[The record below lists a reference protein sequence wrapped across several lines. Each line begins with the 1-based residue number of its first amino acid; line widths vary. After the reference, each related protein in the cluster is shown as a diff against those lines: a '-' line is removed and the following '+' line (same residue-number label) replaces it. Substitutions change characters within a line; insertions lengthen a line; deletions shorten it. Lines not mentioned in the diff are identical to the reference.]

1 MLLYGASGHAKVI
14 ISCLQANNLSITGIF
29 DDDLSKKELGL
40 IPVAGSYSPDYE
52 PQEQLI
58 ISIGANPI
66 RRKVAAFIQHQFGK
80 VIHPSALIEA
90 GVQVGE
96 GSVVLHRA
104 VLQADVQVGKHVII
118 NTSASVDHEC
128 IIEDFAHI
136 APGAILCGNVRVG
149 EGTIIGAGT
158 IVTPNLTIGKN
169 CLIAAGSVITKNIPD
184 CAIVRGNPAR
194 IIKITS
200 S

>member
-1 MLLYGASGHAKVI
+1 MLLYGAGGHAKVI
-14 ISCLQANNLSITGIF
+14 ISCLQANDISVKGVF

-40 IPVAGSYSPDYE
+40 IPVLGSYRAGYE
-52 PQEQLI
+52 LEEPLI
-58 ISIGANPI
+58 ISIGANQI
-66 RRKVAAFIQHQFGK
+66 RQKVAAFIQHQFGK
-80 VIHPSALIEA
+80 VIHPSALMDA
-90 GVQVGE
+90 SVKVGE

-104 VLQADVQVGKHVII
+104 VLQADVEVGRHVII

-128 IIEDFAHI
+128 MIKDFVHI
-136 APGAILCGNVRVG
+136 APGAVLCGNVHVG

-169 CLIAAGSVITKNIPD
+169 CLIGAGSVITKHIPD
-184 CAIVRGNPAR
+184 FAIVRGNPAR

>member
-14 ISCLQANNLSITGIF
+14 ISCLQANEVSVKGIF

-40 IPVAGSYSPDYE
+40 IPVVGSYRPDYE
-52 PQEQLI
+52 PQKQLI
-58 ISIGANPI
+58 ISIGANHI
-66 RRKVAAFIQHQFGK
+66 RQKVAAFIQHRFGK
-80 VIHPSALIEA
+80 VIHPAALLDES
-90 GVQVGE
+90 VKVGE

-104 VLQADVQVGKHVII
+104 VLQADVQVGRHVII

-128 IIEDFAHI
+128 IIEDFSHI

-158 IVTPNLTIGKN
+158 IVTPNLTIGKH

-184 CAIVRGNPAR
+184 FAIVRGNPGR

-200 S
+200 F